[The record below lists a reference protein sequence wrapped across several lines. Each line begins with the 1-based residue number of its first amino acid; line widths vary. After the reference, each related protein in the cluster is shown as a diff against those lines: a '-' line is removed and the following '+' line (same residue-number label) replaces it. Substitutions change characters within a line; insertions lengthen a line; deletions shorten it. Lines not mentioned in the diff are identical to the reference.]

1 MGKQLLYVAGEKT
14 ISSHLN
20 TAILL
25 VLLFVPRE
33 TFAQTVEGE
42 KKPKLS
48 SENGSLET
56 EQDCPVEPQSLI
68 SAQLTQGVENELILK
83 KQGDISLQEGIKDVF
98 AKDHG
103 DKFQPKNEGQTNT
116 DN

>member
-1 MGKQLLYVAGEKT
+1 MPGK
-14 ISSHLN
+14 I
-20 TAILL
+20 
-25 VLLFVPRE
+25 
-33 TFAQTVEGE
+33 FAQAVEGE
-42 KKPKLS
+42 TKPTIL

-56 EQDCPVEPQSLI
+56 EQDYHVEIEPSI
-68 SAQLTQGVENELILK
+68 PSQLTQGRENKLILK
-83 KQGDISLQEGIKDVF
+83 KQDDISLQEGIQDAF